1 MTNETKHLQLRRDV
15 LLAFQVALLGMVEPS
30 LRGVT
35 VAWSDRKVSGRLLF
49 HGEIG
54 DDERETASDVEAEIA
69 ASFSEHEIEV
79 TAERCDLPQGLIERG
94 LMAWVYR
101 RKE

>member
-1 MTNETKHLQLRRDV
+1 MTSDITDLQLRRDV
-15 LLAFQVALLGMVEPS
+15 LLAFQVALLGMVGHR

-35 VAWSDRKVSGRLLF
+35 VAWSDCVISGRLLF
-49 HGEIG
+49 DGELG
-54 DDERETASDVEAEIA
+54 ADEAECASDVEAEIA
-69 ASFSEHEIEV
+69 ASFPTHEIEV
-79 TAERCDLPQGLIERG
+79 VAQRYDAPEPLNERG